1 MQKFKDLEQELKL
14 RLGQLHSA
22 VPGSIGDMLQLELT
36 AADPAAGIYDLRCKT
51 MDWMRN
57 IAGTLHGGMCA
68 TLVDQAMGCV
78 AYCAKPGEGAAP
90 TVEMNVSY
98 HRPLIPGEDVLI
110 RVQLV
115 SVTRNLMHLR
125 SEAYCAAQPD
135 KLCIS
140 ATGVYFYK
148 SAEEKKCLN

>member
-1 MQKFKDLEQELKL
+1 MQLNENFKTRLLQRLET
-14 RLGQLHSA
+14 LHTHGA
-22 VPGSIGDMLQLELT
+22 GTIGDML
-36 AADPAAGIYDLRCKT
+36 DLRLVDCDLEKGEFLLQCQT
-51 MDWMRN
+51 QEWMRN

-68 TLVDQAMGCV
+68 TLVDQSMGCV

-90 TVEMNVSY
+90 TIEMNVSY

-115 SVTRNLMHLR
+115 SVSRSLMHLR
-125 SEAYCAAQPD
+125 SEAYLISQPD

-140 ATGVYFYK
+140 ASGVYFYK
-148 SAEEKKCLN
+148 SAEEN